1 MDARIVVDSSGV
13 QITPSQPGLA
23 PDPKVNVAAV
33 AAAARATG
41 SRIAALALRTVQPG
55 DATRPHHLSDLSTQV
70 ESSGTVRVMDRAG
83 FIDGLGRGS
92 GNLNPRNE
100 RTLGF
105 LRCQQ
110 GGRILVRQTARAG
123 RDQYHRECS
132 SAPTDFEIKH
142 VSNYKELM
150 CRLNG
155 NLRYLTR
162 RGRTLKQTAGPEAG
176 QSGCWQGFV
185 VDLRATVRAP

>member
-1 MDARIVVDSSGV
+1 
-13 QITPSQPGLA
+13 
-23 PDPKVNVAAV
+23 
-33 AAAARATG
+33 
-41 SRIAALALRTVQPG
+41 
-55 DATRPHHLSDLSTQV
+55 
-70 ESSGTVRVMDRAG
+70 MDRAG

-110 GGRILVRQTARAG
+110 GGRILVLQSLRAG

-142 VSNYKELM
+142 TSNYKELM

-155 NLRYLTR
+155 NLLTR
-162 RGRTLKQTAGPEAG
+162 CAAGLADKPEPYEPERTRHSSVVKICGRLYVPR
-176 QSGCWQGFV
+176 SWHP
-185 VDLRATVRAP
+185 RATEHPPNPYFAARPM